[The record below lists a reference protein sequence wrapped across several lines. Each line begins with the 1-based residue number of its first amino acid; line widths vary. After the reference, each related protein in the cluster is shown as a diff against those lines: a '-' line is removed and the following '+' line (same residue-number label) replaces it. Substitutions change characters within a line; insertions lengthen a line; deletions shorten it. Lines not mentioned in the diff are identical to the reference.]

1 MANGITFD
9 KRDIV
14 ATKHDIELLCYD
26 MKQMEYRIT
35 TRLGVMIVAGISI
48 LAAMRFF
55 G

>member
-1 MANGITFD
+1 M
-9 KRDIV
+9 
-14 ATKHDIELLCYD
+14 ATKYDIELLRYE

-35 TRLGVMIVAGISI
+35 TRLGGMIVAGISI